1 MIKLYRKSEL
11 GFALAC
17 IAAYVLVFG
26 NLRSLGDDSPWIVLC
41 LLAFAVLLFVFVKKN
56 GLMEKYGLDGWA
68 KEPGKLLW
76 FIPLWI
82 LSTGNLWG
90 GILPKY
96 TGLGLVCAV
105 VMFALVGFVE
115 ELIFRGFLFKA
126 MLRGGKAV
134 TAIVVS
140 SVTFGMGH
148 IVNLLSGHGGPETLL
163 QMVFAIAMGFIFTM
177 VYYKSGSL
185 LPGILAH
192 SLIDVFSVFSKRSE
206 LGDWIFVALVLAT
219 AVAYGLWLRRV
230 ETPAVNRVGQRATGG
245 E

>member
-1 MIKLYRKSEL
+1 MLKLYRKSEL

-17 IAAYVLVFG
+17 IAVYVLVFG
-26 NLRSLGDDSPWIVLC
+26 NLRSLGDDSPWMALC
-41 LLAFAVLLFVFVKKN
+41 LLAYAALLFVFVKKN
-56 GLMEKYGLDGWA
+56 GLAEEYGLAGWA
-68 KEPGKLLW
+68 KNSRQMLW

-82 LSTGNLWG
+82 LATGNLWG
-90 GILPKY
+90 GIQPKY
-96 TGLGLVCAV
+96 AGFGLVCAV

-115 ELIFRGFLFKA
+115 ELIFRGFLFRA
-126 MLRGGKAV
+126 MLRGGRAA

-148 IVNLLSGHGGPETLL
+148 IVNLLSGHGDAETLL
-163 QMVFAIAMGFIFTM
+163 QVVFAIAMGFIFTM

-192 SLIDVFSVFSKRSE
+192 CLIDVFSVFSIRSG
-206 LGDWIFVALVLAT
+206 LGDWIFFALVPVT

-230 ETPAVNRVGQRATGG
+230 ETPPVNRIGKA
-245 E
+245 EKES